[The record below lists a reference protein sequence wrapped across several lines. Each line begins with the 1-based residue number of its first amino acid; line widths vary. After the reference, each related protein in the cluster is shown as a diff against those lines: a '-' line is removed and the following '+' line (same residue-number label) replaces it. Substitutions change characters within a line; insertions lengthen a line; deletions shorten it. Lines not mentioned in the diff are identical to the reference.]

1 MTDGDLLNHGLCGQ
15 RESLAWSTPGID
27 SQNWAALEEAGKAH
41 PQGIP
46 VFPLPGL
53 SQDTHTT
60 KGRWEVNN
68 GALSG
73 YYLRVSKVNQLAF
86 SFKNPVGF
94 LLKQLI
100 VLTLPITQCIHF

>member
-1 MTDGDLLNHGLCGQ
+1 MACVGEGKVL
-15 RESLAWSTPGID
+15 PGPPPGTD
-27 SQNWAALEEAGKAH
+27 SQSWAALEEAGKAH

-68 GALSG
+68 RALSG
-73 YYLRVSKVNQLAF
+73 YFLRVSKVNQLAF
-86 SFKNPVGF
+86 SFKNSVGF

-100 VLTLPITQCIHF
+100 VLALPITWCIQF